1 MTQLETL
8 PRPEA
13 VIFDFDGVIAD
24 TERLHFDLFGKAL
37 EPEGISFTWEEYV
50 AHYMGCN
57 DRDAFRKAFLRNGR
71 ELEDGRLSRMIHA
84 KSRLFQ
90 DAVRQG
96 VSSYPGAIETIRS
109 LNASRI
115 PLAICSGALRADI
128 DPILSAF
135 GIACC
140 FTAVVSA
147 DSVRKGKPD
156 PEGYIL
162 AFRELTRSRGSK
174 VASAGACLAV
184 EDTPDGVTAARRA
197 GLAVLAVANNYS
209 AEALA
214 RADHVVGSL
223 EELRIEG
230 IGPA

>member
-1 MTQLETL
+1 ML
-8 PRPEA
+8 PMPEA

-24 TERLHFDLFGKAL
+24 TERLHYELFGKAL
-37 EPEGISFTWEEYV
+37 EPQGISFPWEEYV

-57 DRDAFRKAFLRNGR
+57 DRDAFRKAFHRNGK
-71 ELEDGRLSRMIHA
+71 ELDDGRLSRMIHA

-90 DAVRQG
+90 EAVREG
-96 VSSYPGAIETIRS
+96 VRSYPGAVETIRS
-109 LNASRI
+109 LNAARV

-162 AFRELTRSRGSK
+162 AFRELTRSRNSK
-174 VASAGACLAV
+174 VASTGGCLAV
-184 EDTPDGVTAARRA
+184 EDTPDGVTAAKRA
-197 GLAVLAVANNYS
+197 GLAVLAVTNNYP
-209 AEALA
+209 AEALS
-214 RADHVVGSL
+214 RADYVAGSL
-223 EELRIEG
+223 GELRFEG
-230 IGPA
+230 TGPG